1 LKLIGEQH
9 AAIFLLY
16 DLVDDENGRRAYF
29 PGYSRRTFR
38 QRREEGA
45 QNENTYVYM

>member
-9 AAIFLLY
+9 AAIFLY
-16 DLVDDENGRRAYF
+16 DLVDDEHGRRAYF

-38 QRREEGA
+38 QGREEGA
-45 QNENTYVYM
+45 QNENTYVYI